1 MMTLE
6 LLYTLFIHLFISPT
20 VAPAGDSK
28 YYRHGTNKKECVIS
42 LLKFLLVCQGWH
54 VRVESEQLA
63 GPANFEAASR

>member
-1 MMTLE
+1 MTLE
-6 LLYTLFIHLFISPT
+6 LLYTLFIYLFISPT

-28 YYRHGTNKKECVIS
+28 YYKHGTNKKECVIS

-63 GPANFEAASR
+63 GPANFETASR